1 MLLRAWFAAVTC
13 LALAACPGDP
23 GVLPDGG
30 GGAPADGGSSDGGDS
45 DGGTTP
51 DSGTPWDGGSD
62 AGWAKDGGP
71 DAGTFDGGRS
81 DGGAD
86 GGRMWV
92 TAYIAGWALNA
103 PPGGNYGPLPAVEV
117 DYRAF
122 THAVLFAL
130 TVKADGSLCC
140 IADYDTFAPDRIRA
154 VVDGGHQAGRPVLFS
169 IGGAG
174 NTEFA
179 TAIGPS
185 TRAALVGNVV
195 GVLTTW
201 GFDGV
206 DLDLEPINPGDEASF
221 AAFVNALH
229 AALQARA
236 TPLLPRPLLTAACG
250 NNPALFASLAPKFD
264 QINLMTYDL
273 SGAWPGWVTWHN
285 APVYNGGYRF
295 PSSNGLVPSADALV
309 EGYLDAGV
317 PPGRLGIGL
326 DFYGYVWSGGAGTP
340 TGGVTAPRQEYS
352 TAPTVQGN
360 VSYAALMD
368 TLFAPARRRWDSAAL
383 AVYLSIDEPG
393 SANDKFV
400 SYDDAQTAQ
409 AKADYIRARG
419 LGGMILWELSGGWQ
433 PAKPA
438 GQRDALLQSVRA
450 AAGL

>member
-1 MLLRAWFAAVTC
+1 MLLRAWLAALTC
-13 LALAACPGDP
+13 LALAACPGVP
-23 GVLPDGG
+23 GPLGPDGG
-30 GGAPADGGSSDGGDS
+30 APGDGGEADGGSA
-45 DGGTTP
+45 
-51 DSGTPWDGGSD
+51 DSGWRADAGSD
-62 AGWAKDGGP
+62 AGSSGDGGP
-71 DAGTFDGGRS
+71 DSGSGDGGRS
-81 DGGAD
+81 DGGAGD
-86 GGRMWV
+86 AGMWV
-92 TAYIAGWALNA
+92 TAYLAGWALNA
-103 PPGGNYGPLPAVEV
+103 PPGGNYGVLPAAEV

-130 TVKADGSLCC
+130 TVKANGTLCC

-185 TRAALVGNVV
+185 TRAALVGNVLD
-195 GVLTTW
+195 VLTTW

-206 DLDLEPINPGDEASF
+206 DLDLEPILPGDEANF

-229 AALQARA
+229 AALQAKA

-250 NNPALFASLAPKFD
+250 NNPALFASLAAKFD

-285 APVYNGGYRF
+285 APVYSGGYRF
-295 PSSNGLVPSADALV
+295 PSSNGLVPSTDGLV

-326 DFYGYVWSGGAGTP
+326 DFYGYVWSGGTGTP

-368 TLFAPARRRWDSAAL
+368 TLFQPARRRWDSAAL

-419 LGGMILWELSGGWQ
+419 LGGMILWELSGAWQ